1 MQTQHEATAH
11 SLYVLY
17 RALPEEIR
25 RLFLKELLG
34 DQAEMVMRGAVQQT
48 STKPQAKP
56 TDERFADI
64 CGLLT
69 ATQTVSLE
77 QMEQAIRQQGQDGF
91 DDCH

>member
-17 RALPEEIR
+17 RALPEESKK
-25 RLFLKELLG
+25 LFLRELLG
-34 DQAEMVMRGAVQQT
+34 DQAEMALHKAAQQ
-48 STKPQAKP
+48 SSFKPQVKP

-77 QMEQAIRQQGQDGF
+77 QMEQAIRQQGQDNF